1 MASNISYVEFV
12 AEQMAGAGTITY
24 RRMFGEY
31 GLYCNG
37 VYFGAVC
44 NDRALVKITPAGEAL
59 VPDCPRGIPYEGGAE
74 MFQPDVEDRGTL
86 DELVRVTCAA
96 LPAKKPRRQCFVE
109 DMPAMWPVN
118 ILFLGSKRIKK
129 NSYPG

>member
-24 RRMFGEY
+24 RRMIGEY
-31 GLYCNG
+31 GLYCNW
-37 VYFGAVC
+37 VDFGAVC

-86 DELVRVTCAA
+86 EELVRVTCAA
-96 LPAKKPRRQCFVE
+96 LPAKKPRR
-109 DMPAMWPVN
+109 A
-118 ILFLGSKRIKK
+118 KK
-129 NSYPG
+129 KGDTG